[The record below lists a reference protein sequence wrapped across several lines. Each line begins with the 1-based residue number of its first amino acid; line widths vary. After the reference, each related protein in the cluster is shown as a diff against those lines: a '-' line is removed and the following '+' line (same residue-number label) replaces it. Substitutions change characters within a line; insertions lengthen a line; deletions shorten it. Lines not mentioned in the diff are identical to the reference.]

1 MTVVRDLK
9 VKLRISAVFIEQEE
23 RGSEKPGKDAK
34 GGQRHLVQDMPEIT
48 VDKEELDRRLADA
61 AAVLHQGWELDN
73 DAPPKGI
80 STGGVT
86 GLTASSV
93 TLKGYVD
100 TVSES
105 TCGFVW
111 GATRDVNTFTDT
123 AAQSPVAANFDDV
136 LITLAIAGL
145 SPGIKYYYRAYV
157 NVAGMLTRYGNVRSF
172 TTPLV

>member
-1 MTVVRDLK
+1 MSVVRDVK
-9 VKLRISAVFIEQEE
+9 VKLRINAIFIEQEE
-23 RGSEKPGKDAK
+23 RGSEKPGKD
-34 GGQRHLVQDMPEIT
+34 GRQSRIVSDMPEI
-48 VDKEELDRRLADA
+48 VIDKDELDRRLADA
-61 AAVLHQGWELDN
+61 ALVLHEGWELDN

-86 GLTASSV
+86 ALTASSV

-100 TVSES
+100 TVAES

-111 GATRDVNTFTDT
+111 GATKDVNTFTDT
-123 AAQSPVAANFDDV
+123 AAQSPVAANFDGV
-136 LITLAIAGL
+136 SITTAVIGL

-157 NVAGMLTRYGNVRSF
+157 HVAGMLTRYGTVRSF

>member
-1 MTVVRDLK
+1 MALVRDLK
-9 VKLRISAVFIEQEE
+9 IRLRMNVLSVEMLE
-23 RGSEKPGKDAK
+23 RGSDKPGKEGSTRRIVA
-34 GGQRHLVQDMPEIT
+34 DMPEIT
-48 VDKEELDRRLADA
+48 VDSEEWERRMSDA
-61 AAVLHQGWELDN
+61 ALVLAQGWELDN
-73 DAPPKGI
+73 DAPPKGVR
-80 STGGVT
+80 TGGVS
-86 GLTASSV
+86 GLTASTV

-100 TVSES
+100 TVAQT

-111 GATRDVNTFTDT
+111 GATREVDTFTDT

-136 LITLAIAGL
+136 LITTDVIGL